1 MMAASMM
8 VTVLWKYGD
17 DDCCFSSY
25 AMMASGRLPSTLRY
39 HAELFDSEALCFGYS
54 GLLG

>member
-1 MMAASMM
+1 MM

-39 HAELFDSEALCFGYS
+39 HAELFDSEARRGETWRSYN
-54 GLLG
+54 